1 MTTQPLSTSPDS
13 EQPGGKMAYILL
25 IEGNQTRRDEIVKAL
40 ELAGHT
46 VEAVGN
52 SNDART
58 SVTQKIPAL
67 LISDQKLGGEYVDF
81 LNEITRNRRLSR
93 VPVILLVGSDDL
105 SSALTS
111 YECDIFAILK
121 KPIDIDHLI
130 IQVETVL
137 RQTQR
142 QKQSRKRERQEL
154 RSQITRLER
163 EMRATTEDLTD
174 AAQNFVT
181 MLASPPSPQGIR
193 IDVHYQP
200 SGGFIGGDFYD
211 FFWLNPRE
219 LCVVIGDVSGHGIQA
234 AVIQSMARK
243 VISIGM
249 RIKNGDLREGLRF
262 ANDELAEDIPQGKF
276 VAAMVGVLDIVSG
289 NWEHARCGVP
299 HPVFQHADGTHEDV
313 LTAGV
318 ALGLKRS
325 ASWSDAIQVHR
336 TNIEPEGR
344 IIMFTD
350 GIIECLQDD
359 GEEFDYPGV
368 HRVLKRAEVT
378 DNVPEMIYQAAQAGH
393 RAVDDVLIIS
403 ITREQAELEDS
414 GTLMSFFGDDT
425 DSPFH
430 IG

>member
-1 MTTQPLSTSPDS
+1 
-13 EQPGGKMAYILL
+13 MAYILL
-25 IEGNQTRRDEIVKAL
+25 IEGNEDRRAELVKAL
-40 ELAGHT
+40 ELDGHI

-52 SNDART
+52 SDDART
-58 SVTQKIPAL
+58 SVTAKIPAL
-67 LISDQKLGGEYVDF
+67 MISDQKLGGEYVDF

-93 VPVILLVGSDDL
+93 VPVILMVGDDDL
-105 SSALTS
+105 SGALTS

-121 KPIDIDHLI
+121 KPVDIDHLR

-142 QKQSRKRERQEL
+142 QKQSRKRERNEL
-154 RSQITRLER
+154 RSQIMRLER
-163 EMRATTEDLTD
+163 EVRATTEDLTD

-219 LCVVIGDVSGHGIQA
+219 LCVVVGDVSGHGIQA

-249 RIKNGDLREGLRF
+249 RIKEGNLREGLRF

-276 VAAMVGVLDIVSG
+276 VAAMVGVLDVVSG
-289 NWEHARCGVP
+289 NWEHARCGIP
-299 HPVFQHADGTHEDV
+299 HPVFQYADGKHEDV

-325 ASWSDAIQVHR
+325 ESWANAIQVHR

-344 IIMFTD
+344 IVMFTD
-350 GIIECLQDD
+350 GIIECQQDD
-359 GEEFDYPGV
+359 GEEFDYAGV
-368 HRVLKRAEVT
+368 HKVLERSGVD
-378 DNVPEMIYQAAQAGH
+378 DNVPELIYQAAHAGH

-414 GTLMSFFGDDT
+414 NTLMFLADDT
-425 DSPFH
+425 DNPFQ

>member
-1 MTTQPLSTSPDS
+1 
-13 EQPGGKMAYILL
+13 MAYILL
-25 IEGNQTRRDEIVKAL
+25 IEGNEDRRAEIVKAL
-40 ELAGHT
+40 ELDGHS

-52 SNDART
+52 SEDARN

-67 LISDQKLGGEYVDF
+67 LISDQKLGDEYVDF

-93 VPVILLVGSDDL
+93 VPVILMVSTDDMT
-105 SSALTS
+105 SALTA

-121 KPIDIDHLI
+121 KPIDIDYLRV
-130 IQVETVL
+130 QVETVL

-142 QKQSRKRERQEL
+142 QKQSRKRERNEL
-154 RSQITRLER
+154 RSQIMRLER
-163 EMRATTEDLTD
+163 EVRATTEDLTD

-219 LCVVIGDVSGHGIQA
+219 LCVVVGDVSGHGIQA

-249 RIKNGDLREGLRF
+249 RIKEGNLREGLRF

-289 NWEHARCGVP
+289 NWEHARCGIP
-299 HPVFQHADGTHEDV
+299 HPVLQHANGEHEDV

-318 ALGLKRS
+318 ALGLRRS
-325 ASWSDAIQVHR
+325 ESWSDAIQVYR

-344 IIMFTD
+344 IVMFTD
-350 GIIECLQDD
+350 GIIECQQDD
-359 GEEFDYPGV
+359 GEEFDYAGV
-368 HRVLKRAEVT
+368 HRVLKRAAVD
-378 DNVPEMIYQAAQAGH
+378 DNVPELIYQAAHAGH

-414 GTLMSFFGDDT
+414 GTLMSFFGDET
-425 DSPFH
+425 DSPLNL
-430 IG
+430 G

>member
-1 MTTQPLSTSPDS
+1 
-13 EQPGGKMAYILL
+13 MAHILL
-25 IEGNQTRRDEIVKAL
+25 IEGNAERREEIQKAL
-40 ELAGHT
+40 ERDGHS
-46 VEAVGN
+46 VEAVG
-52 SNDART
+52 SSDDARN
-58 SVTQKIPAL
+58 SVTMKIPAL
-67 LISDQKLGGEYVDF
+67 LISDQKLGEEYVDF
-81 LNEITRNRRLSR
+81 LDDMTRNRKLSR
-93 VPVILLVGSDDL
+93 VPVILMVGGDDL
-105 SSALTS
+105 SGALTS

-121 KPIDIDHLI
+121 KPVDLDHLR

-154 RSQITRLER
+154 RGQIMRLER

-249 RIKNGDLREGLRF
+249 RIKEGDLREGLRF

-299 HPVFQHADGTHEDV
+299 HPVFQYANGKHEDV

-325 ASWSDAIQVHR
+325 SSWAEAIQVHR
-336 TNIEPEGR
+336 TNLEPEGR
-344 IIMFTD
+344 IVMFTD
-350 GIIECLQDD
+350 GIIECQQDD
-359 GEEFDYPGV
+359 GEEFDYAGV
-368 HRVLKRAEVT
+368 HKVLERAKLD
-378 DNVPEMIYQAAQAGH
+378 DNVPEQIYLAAQAGH

-414 GTLMSFFGDDT
+414 GTLMGFFNDDT
-425 DSPFH
+425 ETPF
-430 IG
+430 GMG